1 MTIQEKIQVI
11 QALLAAI
18 ECRVTTYPTSD
29 GLSMQVMR
37 SIWNEEEIKQLKD
50 RLFKEIENL

>member
-18 ECRVTTYPTSD
+18 EGRVTTYPTSD